1 MTCLTSVSFSAQ
13 LCGSIPRLAIQATR
27 AWGFFADKKTFVIK
41 SACIPTSMI
50 LLRAMACLM
59 RGQIWV
65 AVFNFDRD
73 TVEVL
78 NLIFSVH
85 PMIIIGDLFM
95 LNISQFHQSK
105 GSTKLF

>member
-78 NLIFSVH
+78 NLIFFRSSYDNH
-85 PMIIIGDLFM
+85 W
-95 LNISQFHQSK
+95 
-105 GSTKLF
+105 GSFYVEYFTVPSE